1 VAEHHRQV
9 DPGARQAMQ
18 KDNKRLLEFT
28 GCLERGEMPPIELC
42 KWFRESVAANDQ
54 HGISLDVLLYE
65 PPKTFV
71 FIRGES
77 GWFVGDEVTK
87 VHIVTTKGG
96 FGMIHYLLS
105 MAGKECPAME
115 VEQLGA
121 ISEQPMF
128 IHGDQSLVDRRA
140 LSEVQARRE
149 EVAAGID
156 AETSPEQAAALRDE
170 LVFLDNYLRGVIG
183 LRGSRRFPGF
193 VDKSRQRVTKA
204 IKRAVDEVSSH
215 HPALAEHLG
224 RFISTGF
231 VCSYAPDE
239 KTNWNL

>member
-1 VAEHHRQV
+1 
-9 DPGARQAMQ
+9 MQ

-77 GWFVGDEVTK
+77 GWFVGDEVKK

-105 MAGKECPAME
+105 LVGLVCL
-115 VEQLGA
+115 VLVVVLLGA
-121 ISEQPMF
+121 F
-128 IHGDQSLVDRRA
+128 CVLSL
-140 LSEVQARRE
+140 
-149 EVAAGID
+149 
-156 AETSPEQAAALRDE
+156 
-170 LVFLDNYLRGVIG
+170 F
-183 LRGSRRFPGF
+183 F
-193 VDKSRQRVTKA
+193 
-204 IKRAVDEVSSH
+204 
-215 HPALAEHLG
+215 
-224 RFISTGF
+224 
-231 VCSYAPDE
+231 
-239 KTNWNL
+239 